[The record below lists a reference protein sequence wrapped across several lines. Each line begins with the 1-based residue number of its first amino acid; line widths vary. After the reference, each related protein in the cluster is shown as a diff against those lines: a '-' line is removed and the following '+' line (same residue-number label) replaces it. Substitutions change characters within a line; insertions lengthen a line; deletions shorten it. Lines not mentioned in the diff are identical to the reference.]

1 MSHAMAYPTPHM
13 ETCRMCGASF
23 EHGPHV
29 YQGREIK
36 RYKLLV
42 CESCHKS
49 NAEGWKPALEG
60 KLLDHLRA
68 NNLPVPQRN
77 AKGLIPRGD

>member
-1 MSHAMAYPTPHM
+1 MRFPMAYPTPHV

-29 YQGREIK
+29 YQGREIP

-42 CESCHKS
+42 CEACYKG
-49 NAEGWKPALEG
+49 NAQGWSRALEP
-60 KLLDHLRA
+60 KLIAHLRA
-68 NNLPVPQRN
+68 ASLQIPERN

>member
-1 MSHAMAYPTPHM
+1 
-13 ETCRMCGASF
+13 MCGAAF

-42 CESCHKS
+42 CDACHKG
-49 NAEGWKPALEG
+49 NAGGWDRAMEQ
-60 KLLDHLRA
+60 KLLAHLRA
-68 NNLPVPQRN
+68 NNLAVPERN